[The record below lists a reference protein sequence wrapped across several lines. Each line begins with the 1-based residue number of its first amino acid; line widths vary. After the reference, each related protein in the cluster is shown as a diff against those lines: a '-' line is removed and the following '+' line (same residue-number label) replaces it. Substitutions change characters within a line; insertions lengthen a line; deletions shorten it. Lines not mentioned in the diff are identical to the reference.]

1 MKKISKWISAAA
13 VVALSGAIAF
23 GAVDEGNGKAWGHG
37 GHHRGMMVAHLAKKL
52 NLTDAQKDQLKA
64 MHRAMREENQPF
76 FQAARQTR
84 KDYRAAKQAGDTAKM
99 AELKSVMQ
107 SQHEQMKQL
116 HQQSEQKLLSILTP
130 DQRAQYD
137 ALKAERAAR
146 RAERQQ
152 NQQK

>member
-1 MKKISKWISAAA
+1 MKKMSKWISAAA

-23 GAVDEGNGKAWGHG
+23 GAMDEGNGKAWGHR

-64 MHRAMREENQPF
+64 AHRAFREENKAF
-76 FQAARQTR
+76 FESARQTR
-84 KDYRAAKQAGDTAKM
+84 KDFRAAKQAGDTAKM

-107 SQHEQMKQL
+107 SQHAQMKQL
-116 HQQSEQKLLSILTP
+116 REQSEQQLVSILTP
-130 DQRAQYD
+130 EQRAQYD

-152 NQQK
+152 KQ

>member
-37 GHHRGMMVAHLAKKL
+37 GHRDFKTARLAQKL

-64 MHRAMREENQPF
+64 MHRSMREENKAF
-76 FQAARQTR
+76 FESARQTR
-84 KDYRAAKQAGDTAKM
+84 KDYRAAKEAGDAAKI

-107 SQHEQMKQL
+107 SQ
-116 HQQSEQKLLSILTP
+116 
-130 DQRAQYD
+130 
-137 ALKAERAAR
+137 
-146 RAERQQ
+146 
-152 NQQK
+152 

>member
-1 MKKISKWISAAA
+1 MKKISKLISAAA

-37 GHHRGMMVAHLAKKL
+37 HRMGVMTARLARKL

-64 MHRAMREENQPF
+64 FRQSFREENRAF
-76 FQAARQTR
+76 FESARQTR
-84 KDYRAAKQAGDTAKM
+84 KDYRAAKQAGDTEKM

-107 SQHEQMKQL
+107 SQH
-116 HQQSEQKLLSILTP
+116 QQSEQQLVSILTP
-130 DQRAQYD
+130 EQRAQYD
-137 ALKAERAAR
+137 AFKAERAAR

-152 NQQK
+152 KQR

>member
-1 MKKISKWISAAA
+1 MKKMSKWISAAA

-23 GAVDEGNGKAWGHG
+23 GAMDEGNGKAWGHG
-37 GHHRGMMVAHLAKKL
+37 GHHRMGAMGMRLANKL

-64 MHRAMREENQPF
+64 MHKSFREENRAF
-76 FQAARQTR
+76 FEAAHQTR

-107 SQHEQMKQL
+107 SQHAQMKSL
-116 HQQSEQKLLSILTP
+116 HEQNEQRFVSILTP
-130 DQRAQYD
+130 EQKAQYD
-137 ALKAERAAR
+137 AIKAERAAR

-152 NQQK
+152 KQQ

>member
-23 GAVDEGNGKAWGHG
+23 GATDEGNGKVWGHG
-37 GHHRGMMVAHLAKKL
+37 GHHRGAMSAHLAKKL

-64 MHRAMREENQPF
+64 MHRAFREDNKPF
-76 FQAARQTR
+76 FESARQTR

-107 SQHEQMKQL
+107 SQHAQMKQL
-116 HQQSEQKLLSILTP
+116 HEASEQQLVSILTP
-130 DQRAQYD
+130 EQRTQYD
-137 ALKAERAAR
+137 ALKAERAER

-152 NQQK
+152 K

>member
-1 MKKISKWISAAA
+1 MKKISKLISAAA

-37 GHHRGMMVAHLAKKL
+37 HRMGVMTARLARKL

-64 MHRAMREENQPF
+64 FRQSFREENRAF
-76 FQAARQTR
+76 FESARQTR
-84 KDYRAAKQAGDTAKM
+84 KDYRAAKQAGDTEKM

-107 SQHEQMKQL
+107 SQHAQMKQL
-116 HQQSEQKLLSILTP
+116 HQQSEQQLVSILTP
-130 DQRAQYD
+130 EQRAQYD
-137 ALKAERAAR
+137 AFKAERAAR

-152 NQQK
+152 KQR